1 MPPKRRGTKRKRT
14 ESRSEEDT
22 TLTEGRDGREPVNGD
37 NRTQQVSTRRSA
49 GGDNN
54 ARESS
59 SGGSTTAATS
69 GGSSGEPGNGNV
81 NNGGMPTP
89 LTREDIPGLV
99 REIARQLRTDNTE
112 TQVPLIPGMVTAC
125 SYIMFRGMLLG
136 TH

>member
-1 MPPKRRGTKRKRT
+1 MPLKRQGTKRKRT

-37 NRTQQVSTRRSA
+37 NHTQQVSTRRSA

-59 SGGSTTAATS
+59 SGGSSTATTS
-69 GGSSGEPGNGNV
+69 GGSSGKPGNGNV
-81 NNGGMPTP
+81 NNGGTPIP
-89 LTREDIPGLV
+89 LTREDIPVLV
-99 REIARQLRTDNTE
+99 REIARQLRTVNTE

-125 SYIMFRGMLLG
+125 NYIRFPGTLLW